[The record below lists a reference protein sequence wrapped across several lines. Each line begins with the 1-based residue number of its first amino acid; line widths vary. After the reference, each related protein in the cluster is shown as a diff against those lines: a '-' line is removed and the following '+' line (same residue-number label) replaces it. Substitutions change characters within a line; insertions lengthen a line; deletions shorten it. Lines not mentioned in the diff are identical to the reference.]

1 MVDEISLVVFNI
13 KEESQMKNRRHIL
26 STLTAAIIVAGTA
39 FNTSAHAQFSERN
52 IKMSNGVNED
62 HPVGAGVKKM
72 QEILLAKSGGKMKMT
87 AFWGGAA
94 GGDLQA
100 TQALRAGTQEMVVSS
115 SSPLVG
121 IIKELGVFDLPFLFA
136 NEKEADAVLDG
147 PAGQYFNKK
156 LEEAGLVNLAYWENG
171 FRNLTNSKRAVAKVE
186 DFDGVKVRVMQN
198 NIFLDTFKTLG
209 TNAVPMAF
217 GEVFTALET
226 KTIDGQENPFVTI
239 DTSKFYEVQK
249 FLSVTRHA
257 YTPFLVLYS
266 KKMFDTL
273 SPQEQALLRE
283 AAMEGQKVQ
292 RSTIR
297 ANDLKALA
305 NLKAKGMQVNEITP
319 AEQRRMF
326 EKVKPVYDKNAGTI
340 GSDAITVVV
349 DALKKAR
356 GG

>member
-1 MVDEISLVVFNI
+1 MKKRSLVVS
-13 KEESQMKNRRHIL
+13 KL
-26 STLTAAIIVAGTA
+26 VSTLTAAMFIAGSMVA
-39 FNTSAHAQFSERN
+39 TSANAQFSERN

-283 AAMEGQKVQ
+283 AAIEGQKVQ

-297 ANDLKALA
+297 ANDTKALA
-305 NLKAKGMQVNEITP
+305 NLKSKGMQVNEITP

-326 EKVKPVYDKNAGTI
+326 DKVKPVYDKNAATI
-340 GSDAITVVV
+340 GADAITVVV

>member
-1 MVDEISLVVFNI
+1 MFKLRMIAVVVATSVF
-13 KEESQMKNRRHIL
+13 
-26 STLTAAIIVAGTA
+26 AAGAA
-39 FNTSAHAQFSERN
+39 MAQFSDRN
-52 IKMSNGVNED
+52 IKISNGVNED

-72 QEILLAKSGGKMKMT
+72 QEILTAKSGGKMKMN

-100 TQALRAGTQEMVVSS
+100 TQALRAGTQEMVVTS

-121 IIKELGVFDLPFLFA
+121 IVKELGVFDLPFLFA
-136 NEKEADAVLDG
+136 NEKEVDSVLDG
-147 PAGQYFNKK
+147 PAGAFLNKK
-156 LEEAGLVNLAYWENG
+156 LEEAGVINLAYWENG
-171 FRNLTNSKRAVAKVE
+171 FRNLTNSKRPVTKVE

-239 DTSKFYEVQK
+239 NTSKFYEVQK
-249 FLSVTRHA
+249 YLSVTRHA

-266 KKMFDTL
+266 KKMWDTL
-273 SPQEQALLRE
+273 SKDEQAALRE
-283 AAMEGQKVQ
+283 AALEGQKVQ
-292 RSTIR
+292 RATIR
-297 ANDLKALA
+297 ANDGKALA
-305 NLKAKGMQVNEITP
+305 ELKTRGMLVNEIS
-319 AEQRRMF
+319 AVEQKRMF
-326 EKVKPVYDKNAGTI
+326 EKVKPVYDKNAASIGTE
-340 GSDAITVVV
+340 AINVVV
-349 DALKKAR
+349 EALKKAR